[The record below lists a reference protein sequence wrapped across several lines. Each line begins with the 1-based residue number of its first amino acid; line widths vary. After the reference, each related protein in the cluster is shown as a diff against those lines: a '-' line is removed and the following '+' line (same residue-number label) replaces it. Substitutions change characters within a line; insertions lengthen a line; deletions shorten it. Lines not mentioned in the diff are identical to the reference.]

1 MRSNAYWETRARQR
15 MARYHRAASSTID
28 TVTRAYDKAV
38 KDLTTEI
45 EAIFETFGNNGQLGP
60 TVAKQVLN
68 EAISR
73 GEWDALKASLSQIKD
88 DDMRRQVLAK
98 LNAPAYRARIT
109 RLQALKAQAY
119 VQSKV
124 IADAELRLSTAGYV
138 DTIQEAYY
146 RTMFDLHKGLGF
158 GFDFAA
164 VPNRVVQT
172 ILKRPWSGQ
181 HFSNRIWGN
190 TDILADQLTEVI
202 TAGFMSGAGLPA
214 MRRQLQDLTGAAKF
228 AAARLIRTETTYM
241 ANAAEIESYAEAGIE
256 QYRFVATL
264 DNRTSPIC
272 QDLDGQLFDVKDAV
286 PSKNLPPMH
295 PNCRSTTRAFL
306 DSEALEK
313 AERRARN
320 PKTGETYQV
329 PANMSYKE
337 WQKQFMKPP
346 SLGQDSST
354 AAGSVASMDNTGYN
368 SVEEYITSARDVY
381 SGWDKTDRKMLADE
395 LLKAN
400 GLNLQAEIHPL
411 KDAFGQCKLRL
422 NQPMQITSFELESRD
437 ARAARYQVK
446 TTFHELFHAKA
457 AGLTHDA
464 HIIGFGEWGFCDDIF
479 AEVSAHHF
487 VREIGIAENITP
499 SYASY
504 LVNALPRLK
513 LLPEFAHCNS
523 IADFGEVAVK
533 YRFGQDPTAEWGTIL
548 RHIRAVNVDP
558 LVYGHHYLD
567 YLEKNTEALVDQLL
581 EGTPA
586 NAPFRVNILNDA
598 QQVIDSIRTNTRLP
612 TSRHEYVLN
621 GILSIAMNHVGV
633 MLP

>member
-38 KDLTTEI
+38 RDLTAEI

-60 TVAKQVLN
+60 TMAKQVLN

-73 GEWDALKASLSQIKD
+73 GEWDALKASLSEIKD
-88 DDMRRQVLAK
+88 DDMRRQVLTK

-124 IADAELRLSTAGYV
+124 IADAEFRLSSAGYV

-181 HFSNRIWGN
+181 HFSSRIWSN

-228 AAARLIRTETTYM
+228 TAARLIRTETTYM
-241 ANAAEIESYAEAGIE
+241 ANAAEIESYVEAGVE

-272 QDLDGQLFDVKDAV
+272 QDFDGQLFDVKDAV
-286 PSKNLPPMH
+286 PGKNLPPMH

-306 DSEALEK
+306 APEALEK

-337 WQKQFMKPP
+337 WRQQYAAHAAKAVPP
-346 SLGQDSST
+346 
-354 AAGSVASMDNTGYN
+354 
-368 SVEEYITSARDVY
+368 
-381 SGWDKTDRKMLADE
+381 
-395 LLKAN
+395 
-400 GLNLQAEIHPL
+400 
-411 KDAFGQCKLRL
+411 
-422 NQPMQITSFELESRD
+422 
-437 ARAARYQVK
+437 
-446 TTFHELFHAKA
+446 KA
-457 AGLTHDA
+457 AGPARPVGKLDRIQTQLPADYMPTVQAVLDKAPDEALAVWNKFESHINIADYRASGGAYYPHQNHIKYNLERDKKNPLGEHSTLFHEIGHLFDA
-464 HIIGFGEWGFCDDIF
+464 NAGAAVKGNPGYTWYKFSSLYKGGEFDRILLEEASEHVDRALRELKKIDRTARKGQAYAAVVRELRSLPVSARGDISDIF
-479 AEVSAHHF
+479 EGATKGKIQSG
-487 VREIGIAENITP
+487 IGHG
-499 SYASY
+499 ASY
-504 LVNALPRLK
+504 WKSHNVSSEAFAEMYSAIVVNPESLK
-513 LLPEFAHCNS
+513 LIKQYFPRS
-523 IADFGEVAVK
+523 YDFFLEMLREMVK
-533 YRFGQDPTAEWGTIL
+533 I
-548 RHIRAVNVDP
+548 
-558 LVYGHHYLD
+558 
-567 YLEKNTEALVDQLL
+567 
-581 EGTPA
+581 
-586 NAPFRVNILNDA
+586 
-598 QQVIDSIRTNTRLP
+598 
-612 TSRHEYVLN
+612 
-621 GILSIAMNHVGV
+621 
-633 MLP
+633 